1 MKKQV
6 LLLIMMVLPMVA
18 CAYDA
23 YIDGIYYNFN
33 SGEKTAYVTSNI
45 KVFLNNYSGDIIIP
59 NEVTYNGEKY
69 SVTSIGGYAFSGCS
83 GLTSVTIPNSVTS
96 IGSSAFMN
104 CSGLTS
110 LTIGNSV
117 TSIGWSAF
125 EGCSGLT
132 SVTIGNSVT
141 SIGNNAFNGC
151 SGLTSVTIPNSV
163 TSIGGGAFAGCSGL
177 EEVHITDIAAWCN
190 INFHSNQFSYAH
202 HLFMDGKEITDLVI
216 PNSVT
221 SIGGSAFEGCSSL
234 TSVTIPNSVTSIG
247 EYAFSSCHGLTSVT
261 IGNSVTSIG
270 EYAFSGCSGL
280 TSVTIPNSVTSIG
293 GYAFH
298 NCSGLT
304 SITIPNS
311 VRSIGSYAFNGCSGL
326 TSIVVD
332 KNNPVYDSRDNCN
345 AIIETATNTLI
356 CGCKKTII
364 PNSVTSIG
372 ERAFSGCSGLT
383 SVAIPESVKNI
394 GSEAFSNCM
403 LREIYVGGV
412 VPDMGS
418 SSFSP
423 AIYNHAILYVPN
435 GTWETYA
442 YNGGWYQFIRI
453 KEITTSIE
461 DLAPQHTYNLMNM
474 DDSSYAVYD
483 QIDNGVKSLAAM
495 NDIDEDNPN
504 HSWQMTEKDGNTYL
518 YNIGAKKFAK
528 SSANGV
534 GFTLSDTPCPITMEN
549 GEDGIVLGSQRKTQW
564 SFVVNEGQSANLDL
578 NNIITS
584 IETTRIESQMNETDW
599 YTLDGIK
606 LNGKPIEKGVYIVN
620 GKKVYVK

>member
-1 MKKQV
+1 MNCFGLTSV
-6 LLLIMMVLPMVA
+6 TI
-18 CAYDA
+18 
-23 YIDGIYYNFN
+23 GN
-33 SGEKTAYVTSNI
+33 SVTSI
-45 KVFLNNYSGDIIIP
+45 GTEAFYGCSGLTSIEIP
-59 NEVTYNGEKY
+59 N
-69 SVTSIGGYAFSGCS
+69 SVTSIGGSAFSGCSGLTSVTIPNSVTNIGNYAFSGCS

-96 IGSSAFMN
+96 IDY
-104 CSGLTS
+104 
-110 LTIGNSV
+110 SV
-117 TSIGWSAF
+117 F
-125 EGCSGLT
+125 YGCSGLT
-132 SVTIGNSVT
+132 SIVVDKNNPVYDSRDNCNAIIKTATNSLVVGCQNTIIPNSVT
-141 SIGNNAFNGC
+141 SIDRFAFKECSGLTSIEIPNSVTGIGQDAFEGC

-163 TSIGGGAFAGCSGL
+163 TSIG
-177 EEVHITDIAAWCN
+177 VH
-190 INFHSNQFSYAH
+190 
-202 HLFMDGKEITDLVI
+202 
-216 PNSVT
+216 
-221 SIGGSAFEGCSSL
+221 
-234 TSVTIPNSVTSIG
+234 
-247 EYAFSSCHGLTSVT
+247 
-261 IGNSVTSIG
+261 
-270 EYAFSGCSGL
+270 
-280 TSVTIPNSVTSIG
+280 
-293 GYAFH
+293 
-298 NCSGLT
+298 
-304 SITIPNS
+304 
-311 VRSIGSYAFNGCSGL
+311 AFNGCSGL

-372 ERAFSGCSGLT
+372 ERAFFGCSGLT

-418 SSFSP
+418 SSFSL

-442 YNGGWYQFIRI
+442 YNGGWCRFIRI

-528 SSANGV
+528 SSADGV

>member
-1 MKKQV
+1 
-6 LLLIMMVLPMVA
+6 MMVLPMVA
-18 CAYDA
+18 SADDTA
-23 YIDGIYYNFN
+23 LINGIYYWLY
-33 SGEKTAYVTSNI
+33 SDRQLAVVTYNPN
-45 KVFLNNYSGDIIIP
+45 KDQAKYSGDIIIP
-59 NEVTYNGEKY
+59 TTVVYNGIEY
-69 SVTSIGGYAFSGCS
+69 RIGGIAYSAFYNCSGLTSVTIPNSVDGIDDYAFRGCS

-96 IGSSAFMN
+96 IG
-104 CSGLTS
+104 
-110 LTIGNSV
+110 
-117 TSIGWSAF
+117 
-125 EGCSGLT
+125 E
-132 SVTIGNSVT
+132 
-141 SIGNNAFNGC
+141 NAFQGC

-163 TSIGGGAFAGCSGL
+163 TSIGA
-177 EEVHITDIAAWCN
+177 T
-190 INFHSNQFSYAH
+190 
-202 HLFMDGKEITDLVI
+202 
-216 PNSVT
+216 
-221 SIGGSAFEGCSSL
+221 
-234 TSVTIPNSVTSIG
+234 
-247 EYAFSSCHGLTSVT
+247 AFS
-261 IGNSVTSIG
+261 
-270 EYAFSGCSGL
+270 
-280 TSVTIPNSVTSIG
+280 
-293 GYAFH
+293 
-298 NCSGLT
+298 
-304 SITIPNS
+304 
-311 VRSIGSYAFNGCSGL
+311 GCSGL

-372 ERAFSGCSGLT
+372 RYAFSGCSGLT
-383 SVAIPESVKNI
+383 SVTIPNSVTSI

-412 VPDMGS
+412 VPDMGY

-528 SSANGV
+528 SSADGV

-606 LNGKPIEKGVYIVN
+606 LNGKPTEKGVYIVN